1 MAKGLLGTAAVFT
14 LDTFM
19 TIFIFV
25 FFLSYI
31 NLHAFFVL
39 SEKPPRR
46 FSCQMKLN
54 KKFQPLY
61 KEISSPETLAL
72 ISELN
77 RIFVPFFK
85 KRFENF
91 LEIIY
96 KRFFQGSIGMD
107 FDIIFQP
114 TSNVSN
120 SSIVEALEEGNGTT
134 QLAFVVIIGD
144 ITVTEQLPVT
154 QATVQSPPAEP
165 TGILLVFFIAI
176 SVYCFSQNVSGKT
189 RLYITMFFPAII
201 ISNEVSRST
210 PQSFLLEL
218 CSPNFKTCIPFQTKT
233 CDFHTLCGRNENSIP
248 HF

>member
-1 MAKGLLGTAAVFT
+1 M
-14 LDTFM
+14 
-19 TIFIFV
+19 
-25 FFLSYI
+25 SS
-31 NLHAFFVL
+31 FVL

-46 FSCQMKLN
+46 FSCQMKLDRT
-54 KKFQPLY
+54 FQPIY
-61 KEISSPETLAL
+61 REITSPESLAL

-107 FDIIFQP
+107 FDVLFQT

-134 QLAFVVIIGD
+134 QLAFVVITGD

-154 QATVQSPPAEP
+154 QTTVQSPSAAP
-165 TGILLVFFIAI
+165 TGIVLLFVIVI
-176 SVYCFSQNVSGKT
+176 SVYYFSRNVW
-189 RLYITMFFPAII
+189 
-201 ISNEVSRST
+201 
-210 PQSFLLEL
+210 
-218 CSPNFKTCIPFQTKT
+218 
-233 CDFHTLCGRNENSIP
+233 
-248 HF
+248 